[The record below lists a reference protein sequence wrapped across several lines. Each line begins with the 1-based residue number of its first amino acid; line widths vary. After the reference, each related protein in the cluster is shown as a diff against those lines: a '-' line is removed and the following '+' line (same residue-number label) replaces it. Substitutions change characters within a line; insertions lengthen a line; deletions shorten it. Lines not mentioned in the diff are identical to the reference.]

1 MVNNRAAEKKHLT
14 LKTQNQQTDLI
25 KRKNMEIELNG
36 LKETIPD
43 NMSINALIELFKEGD
58 PHLIVEVNNRYIFPK
73 NYKTT
78 MIMENDQI
86 EFINPNLGG

>member
-1 MVNNRAAEKKHLT
+1 MLT
-14 LKTQNQQTDLI
+14 

-36 LKETIPD
+36 LKEIIPE
-43 NMSINALIELFKEGD
+43 NISIIDLIDLFKEGD
-58 PHLIVEVNNRYIFPK
+58 PDLIVEVNNRYIFPK

-78 MIMENDQI
+78 MIMENDVI

>member
-1 MVNNRAAEKKHLT
+1 
-14 LKTQNQQTDLI
+14 
-25 KRKNMEIELNG
+25 MEIELNG

-43 NMSINALIELFKEGD
+43 NISIYALIDLFKEGD
-58 PHLIVEVNNRYIFPK
+58 PDLIVEINGKYIFPK

-78 MIMENDQI
+78 TVQERDTI